1 MMLNLFRKFKE
12 GFLKTQK
19 GLWNGLTGL
28 FSKKLITAEDWEQFE
43 ATLYGADF
51 GPETVEKIL
60 QQMQKIAKEAKEKTG
75 AEILRQVLNELLSGS
90 EGQLK
95 SATDLQVVLMLG
107 VNGAGKTT
115 TVAKL
120 AHQLQ
125 SNGEKVL
132 LGSCDTFRAAADQQ
146 LKTWADRL
154 QLDCV
159 GSHQGADAAAVAFDA
174 CQAGMHRECHW
185 LLLDTAG
192 RLHNKAGLLEELKK
206 MLRVMK
212 KCDERFPQHRWL
224 IVDGSLGTN
233 SITQAKLF
241 HEAIGLTGMIIT
253 KLDGTSK
260 GGALVGIYDALKIPI
275 YYIGLGEKPEDL
287 RPFSVKAYIDA
298 IIGEDTEGDQ

>member
-1 MMLNLFRKFKE
+1 MLQLFHKFKE

-19 GLWNGLTGL
+19 TLWSGLTNF

-43 ATLYGADF
+43 ATLYSADF
-51 GPETVEKIL
+51 GPETAEKIL
-60 QQMQKIAKEAKEKTG
+60 QKMRKIAKENKELTG
-75 AEILRQVLNELLSGS
+75 AEILRQILGEILSGA
-90 EGQLK
+90 EGQL
-95 SATDLQVVLMLG
+95 STESDLQVILMLG

-115 TVAKL
+115 TVAKV
-120 AHQLQ
+120 AYSLQ
-125 SNGEKVL
+125 NRGDKIL

-174 CQAGMHRECHW
+174 CQAGIHRNCHW

-212 KCDERFPQHRWL
+212 KCNEHFPQHRWL
-224 IVDGSLGTN
+224 VVDGSLGTN
-233 SITQAKLF
+233 SIMQAKIF
-241 HEAIGLTGMIIT
+241 HEAVGLTGMVIT

-287 RPFSVKAYIDA
+287 RPFSIKAYIDA
-298 IIGEDTEGDQ
+298 IIGEKSEEGE

>member
-1 MMLNLFRKFKE
+1 MLHLFRKFKKSLLE
-12 GFLKTQK
+12 TPK
-19 GLWNGLTGL
+19 GLWASLTGL

-43 ATLYGADF
+43 ATLYAADF

-60 QQMQKIAKEAKEKTG
+60 QQMQKIAKADKERTG
-75 AEILRQVLNELLSGS
+75 AEVLKQVLKDLLSGA
-90 EGQLK
+90 EGHLD
-95 SATDLQVVLMLG
+95 SGTELQVILMLG

-120 AHQLQ
+120 AHRLQ
-125 SNGEKVL
+125 NNGDKVL

-146 LKTWADRL
+146 LKTWAERL

-174 CQAGMHRECHW
+174 CQASMHRNCRW

-192 RLHNKAGLLEELKK
+192 RLHNKTGLLEELKK

-212 KCDERFPQHRWL
+212 KCNENFPQHRWL

-233 SITQAKLF
+233 SIVQAKLF
-241 HEAIGLTGMIIT
+241 HEAVGLTGMIIT

-275 YYIGLGEKPEDL
+275 YYVGLGEKPEDL
-287 RPFSVKAYIDA
+287 QPFSVEAYIDA
-298 IIGEDTEGDQ
+298 IMGESADNTR